1 MRKRRTLKWL
11 GIFAA
16 VLLASM
22 FFARTIQTITTPKIR
37 IIQAT
42 RGKLEDKIPVQAS
55 LTFPQGEDVYLK
67 DARTLNIV
75 IMEVLAGEGFFVN
88 EDDLLARCDIPALE
102 QETKKIKTEYET
114 AVRALGEHI
123 VTQVRLT
130 QDSPHNQVYEHY
142 FVALQ
147 AYYDKR
153 LEAEALAARIAYE
166 LPQNV
171 ASWGRDK
178 APEVTPRPQAGA
190 TPAPVPLADMPP
202 EMKDIMQDGFD
213 AWRTSESAFAEL
225 RRIYT
230 GNSQIARTGDATFDY
245 IKKVDGLGRAAAVQ
259 GDALVELKLLAQGMM
274 EVRAPHSGY
283 LTSFAL
289 KKGDTYDG
297 TKPLYVISREK
308 EVPTLKADIT
318 DITKTIEKGT
328 QVEADGARQKIS
340 VSQITLEAGGKK
352 YAIVELSESLIVEL
366 GGVRALMSTP
376 RQITLLYK
384 SPRTTTLLP
393 ASAVRTDMDGSS
405 FVYSVEQN
413 WGGMLG
419 NTQYI
424 LKKQPVTVTEKSNR
438 LVAISEDVSYL
449 GIADGEDRAV
459 IDGQVVMEYVD

>member
-1 MRKRRTLKWL
+1 M
-11 GIFAA
+11 
-16 VLLASM
+16 
-22 FFARTIQTITTPKIR
+22 
-37 IIQAT
+37 
-42 RGKLEDKIPVQAS
+42 
-55 LTFPQGEDVYLK
+55 
-67 DARTLNIV
+67 
-75 IMEVLAGEGFFVN
+75 
-88 EDDLLARCDIPALE
+88 
-102 QETKKIKTEYET
+102 
-114 AVRALGEHI
+114 
-123 VTQVRLT
+123 
-130 QDSPHNQVYEHY
+130 
-142 FVALQ
+142 
-147 AYYDKR
+147 
-153 LEAEALAARIAYE
+153 
-166 LPQNV
+166 
-171 ASWGRDK
+171 
-178 APEVTPRPQAGA
+178 
-190 TPAPVPLADMPP
+190 
-202 EMKDIMQDGFD
+202 
-213 AWRTSESAFAEL
+213 
-225 RRIYT
+225 
-230 GNSQIARTGDATFDY
+230 
-245 IKKVDGLGRAAAVQ
+245 
-259 GDALVELKLLAQGMM
+259 
-274 EVRAPHSGY
+274 
-283 LTSFAL
+283 
-289 KKGDTYDG
+289 
-297 TKPLYVISREK
+297 
-308 EVPTLKADIT
+308 PTLKADIT